1 MKQNQKINEMFD
13 YFNKYIDFLNN
24 HYTIRECVKNE
35 RDKKI
40 NQDNIFNNVNAYYQR
55 VNVKLSPKA
64 PDDINKLKNIL
75 RDDVGSIM
83 NPSNFNG
90 GSTLI
95 NIKPKKKS
103 NDGFRQCELKI
114 YYAPNESVYDK

>member
-1 MKQNQKINEMFD
+1 MKQNQKIDEMFD
-13 YFNKYIDFLNN
+13 YFNKYTDFLNN
-24 HYTIRECVKNE
+24 HYIIKEIKNK
-35 RDKKI
+35 RGKKI
-40 NQDNIFNNVNAYYQR
+40 NQDDIFNNVPAYYQR
-55 VNVKLSPKA
+55 LNIKLSPKA

-75 RDDVGSIM
+75 IDDVGSIM

-114 YYAPNESVYDK
+114 YYAPDESVYESN